1 MSVESSWTDRLTYVA
16 DRTQPAQLLA
26 ARTRSATQAFGPDY
40 GAGAPWLSLHP
51 SQREHWRTRQLGL
64 TAQDAERAPPA
75 SQQPADDMTDVA
87 AQESET
93 AHPWSAVW
101 RRLHHLGLDR
111 QHRLV
116 AWQLLHGVLPCGA
129 HRVYT
134 ELGRT
139 EPDQI
144 QDVLDQ
150 AMCPH
155 CLPER
160 RPETLSHMLVDC
172 PIAAQIW
179 TWVSH
184 LWAQYSGAAMPP
196 FTAAVLL
203 ADDQSEWQP
212 PSHCQSAWTQLRI
225 ASITAIRDGASNRR
239 KGLPVTPVSIAAV
252 IVASIS
258 AAVRRDWQRVQAR
271 DIASLSQGVCCSTW
285 LRGRRPL
292 LSRQEFA
299 VMWTAHGVF
308 CTVSDDGGL
317 GKLRLVLS
325 LSTPVPFPVGGA
337 GAVAS

>member
-1 MSVESSWTDRLTYVA
+1 MESRWTDRLTYVA
-16 DRTQPAQLLA
+16 DRAQLAQPLA

-40 GAGAPWLSLHP
+40 NAGAPWLSLHP
-51 SQREHWRTRQLGL
+51 SQREHWRTRQHVIS
-64 TAQDAERAPPA
+64 TQDSEETPTA
-75 SQQPADDMTDVA
+75 SQQPADDVTDVA
-87 AQESET
+87 ARESEP
-93 AHPWSAVW
+93 AGPWSAVW
-101 RRLHHLGLDR
+101 RRLQHLGLDR

-116 AWQLLHGVLPCGA
+116 AWQLLHAALPCGA
-129 HRVYT
+129 HRAYT
-134 ELGRT
+134 QLGRT
-139 EPDQI
+139 EPGQI
-144 QDVLDQ
+144 QDTLDQ

-172 PIAAQIW
+172 PVATQIW
-179 TWVSH
+179 TWVCH

-196 FTAAVLL
+196 ITAAVLL

-212 PSHCQSAWTQLRI
+212 ASHSQSAWTQLRI
-225 ASITAIRDGASNRR
+225 ATITAIRDGASNRR
-239 KGLPVTPVSIAAV
+239 RGLPVTPVSIAAV

-271 DIASLSQGVCCSTW
+271 DIASLSQGFCCSTW

-308 CTVSDDGGL
+308 CTVSDDGSL